1 MSVCVWMTDKLLFG
15 KEAAVNLFD
24 MNGPLMNALRKLANI
39 VLCNIAFCLLSL
51 PLFTVGAALAALYA
65 CMQAIV
71 EEDEEDI
78 IIKQYWNEFRRNFK
92 QATAIWL
99 ICLAVCALLGVYYLI
114 VSSLAGMMGRV
125 YRISFF
131 IMCIL
136 FLFGFQYLFPLQAR
150 YENRVKDT
158 LKNAWLLSI
167 AALPWTVLSI
177 LLVIAAVYI
186 SFFMNPNG
194 VNLAVFL
201 WGMAGFGIVA
211 YLNSFFFRKAFQRID
226 PEKMAVKHEAP
237 REAVFI
243 DEEHRTAEVFFQE
256 SSYSNPDWNRQA
268 YPGRGNAPVQEGSSG
283 KSAKKRR

>member
-1 MSVCVWMTDKLLFG
+1 M
-15 KEAAVNLFD
+15 NLFD

-39 VLCNIAFCLLSL
+39 ILCNIAFCLLSL
-51 PLFTVGAALAALYA
+51 PLFTVGAALAALYT
-65 CMQAIV
+65 CMQAIL
-71 EEDEEDI
+71 EDNEDDI
-78 IIKQYWNEFRRNFK
+78 IVKQYWDAFRRNFK

-99 ICLAVCALLGVYYLI
+99 ICLLAFAFLGIYYLI
-114 VSSLAGMMGRV
+114 VSGMAGTMGRV

-131 IMCIL
+131 MMCIL

-167 AALPWTVLSI
+167 AALPWTILSI

-186 SFFMNPNG
+186 SFFMNPDG

-201 WGMAGFGIVA
+201 WGMMGFGIVA
-211 YLNSFFFRKAFQRID
+211 YLNSFFFRRAFRGID
-226 PEKMAVKHEAP
+226 PEKMVIKHEAP
-237 REAVFI
+237 KEALFI

-268 YPGRGNAPVQEGSSG
+268 YPGKGAEPAQKTDSG
-283 KSAKKRR
+283 KGAKKRS